1 MKQQAREH
9 KYRTTFLRLGAYN
22 DQSSDHHQCNSCT
35 RMVLVSV
42 SCCAMEDLEKPGE
55 LMVEDLDF
63 ILRDQFR
70 RYTDWSLWD
79 GMGWGTE
86 DHA

>member
-1 MKQQAREH
+1 
-9 KYRTTFLRLGAYN
+9 
-22 DQSSDHHQCNSCT
+22 
-35 RMVLVSV
+35 MVLVSV